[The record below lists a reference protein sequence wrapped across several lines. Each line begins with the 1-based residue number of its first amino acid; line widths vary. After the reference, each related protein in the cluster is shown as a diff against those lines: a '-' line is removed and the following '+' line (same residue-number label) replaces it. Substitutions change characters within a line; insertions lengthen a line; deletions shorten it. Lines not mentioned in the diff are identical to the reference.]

1 MMRAGWAITTTYPA
15 SEGCGGVFFVV
26 GDEVGLH
33 VFHPVAHAV
42 QLAVRLVC
50 SKHTVTQSVPI
61 RFFCTRT
68 CTNIALYCLYTCT
81 WRTPT
86 AAFWKTVAEYLKFY
100 M

>member
-50 SKHTVTQSVPI
+50 SKNKVTQSVPI
-61 RFFCTRT
+61 LFLCT
-68 CTNIALYCLYTCT
+68 CTNIALYMYVENANREILEDC
-81 WRTPT
+81 
-86 AAFWKTVAEYLKFY
+86 
-100 M
+100 